1 MPLRC
6 GGGLDGPHRK
16 RQQSELPGLPP
27 DRADHQL
34 LSDQLHRHIA
44 DNLTLQPENINVRNS
59 ACGTS
64 INVGAV
70 QNALTVNVVPVPP
83 QP

>member
-1 MPLRC
+1 VGASTAPTVNASKASYQDCR
-6 GGGLDGPHRK
+6 R
-16 RQQSELPGLPP
+16 